1 MSFADDK
8 EEISKFLSSLNK
20 KKEDLPETVKK
31 YIEIKEKEKN
41 DTFQQIL
48 DSKKNMSRIS
58 KQNLDRLPK
67 KSAAERRKLNAVR
80 TLSILAGP
88 KTKISQQLLMAQ

>member
-31 YIEIKEKEKN
+31 YIESKEKEK
-41 DTFQQIL
+41 DETFQQIL
-48 DSKKNMSRIS
+48 ESKKNMTKMS
-58 KQNLDRLPK
+58 KQNLEKLPK
-67 KSAAERRKLNAVR
+67 KSAAERRKQNAVR

-88 KTKISQQLLMAQ
+88 KTKISQQLLIAQ